1 MELLLREA
9 ITVLCKNALT
19 YQSGVTVKGL
29 LGVTVD
35 DQDVFLISLDERIEG
50 SSSAP
55 GQIKGSSLKS
65 ERIEGSSSVPERI
78 NGTSSAPG
86 QCRFSS
92 NQSFYFHR
100 RI

>member
-1 MELLLREA
+1 MELLLTEA

-35 DQDVFLISLDERIEG
+35 HQHVFLISLDERIEG
-50 SSSAP
+50 SSSVP
-55 GQIKGSSLKS
+55 G
-65 ERIEGSSSVPERI
+65 RI
-78 NGTSSAPG
+78 NRTSSAPG

-92 NQSFYFHR
+92 NQWFYFHR
-100 RI
+100 RK